1 MSNSINNRK
10 TSTRPKIK
18 LPVPGQYGHYP
29 QTPIGYIGTPYGPT
43 PIPIT
48 PGSGQPNPLYA
59 NRASEFVFAQ
69 FKGIKDFGKSGM
81 SMGESSAFWLYEKV
95 SSWSKRWF
103 THIFLFVVVLL
114 YSIAGAW
121 IFVYLEGMHEER
133 VLLDIRKDR
142 NETIREI
149 RKYCENEDLL
159 NQTDRWRGKVANQL
173 IQYEIKLK
181 EHYKHGLMT
190 ESEKVWTFWNA
201 MFYCG
206 TIYTTIESWTNE
218 VESYSVVF
226 TTTMSSIQTNF
237 SL

>member
-1 MSNSINNRK
+1 MGLESLFESLLCRSMFLRGARCATSSNTERRQQ
-10 TSTRPKIK
+10 TRRWRP
-18 LPVPGQYGHYP
+18 LHA
-29 QTPIGYIGTPYGPT
+29 TR
-43 PIPIT
+43 IT
-48 PGSGQPNPLYA
+48 MAGSGQPNPLYA

-206 TIYTTIESWTNE
+206 TIYTTIAK
-218 VESYSVVF
+218 
-226 TTTMSSIQTNF
+226 
-237 SL
+237 